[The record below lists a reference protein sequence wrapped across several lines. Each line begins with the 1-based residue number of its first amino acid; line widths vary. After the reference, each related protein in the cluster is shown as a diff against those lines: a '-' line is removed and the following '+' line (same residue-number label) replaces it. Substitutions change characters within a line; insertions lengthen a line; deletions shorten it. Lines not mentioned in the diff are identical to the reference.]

1 MSTVIRSRT
10 AASVLFM
17 IVFTSS
23 VIAQDSGPAEPSLT
37 EIIIPE
43 FVLRVE
49 ELGVEEVE
57 AVLPNQAEL
66 ALGQIALPL
75 PGADELAVSDIAFDA
90 PLPAVA
96 ARSEGPSVFSTGRL
110 GAGTANRVLGE
121 LSIYK
126 LGADPRF
133 RLGFAHEGLD
143 GFQFNRAG
151 TGYYAFTNTIDAWLS
166 IQSENLELE
175 GEAGFVESEKGLQ
188 DESAYNAVSVRA
200 TDVTA
205 ELVYKPD
212 PLLTVTGDVDAGMAT
227 RLQTISGGADPPRDQ
242 EYVVEPAVEARIDI
256 RSVDLIFSSSYYLR
270 LLAGGAP
277 ATRQDLDFTAGF
289 EAALPWSVVVAGHA
303 GVHWDFA
310 SGLEYPWALSV
321 RSLIGDALEV
331 GASGGYQVER
341 TRLSQLWEWEPLLAV
356 ADAVGTPVPTNNS
369 VWYARADARWTGV
382 LGLSLRSEVEFRTE
396 SAAFDLQ
403 PYDPASDEFPYLQ
416 RSMMSLT
423 PSVQGAWQPSPVW
436 QLEAGWKGR
445 FIDGPAVEPSTVL
458 DGAVRFSGR
467 SGFFRAD
474 LEVVSELHPEP
485 NVPWLGLS
493 GTVTAGEGVELVVEL
508 SDLLSPLMDA
518 GRPTHGSQVTPE
530 YPFIEPGF
538 VVTIFTR
545 ITL

>member
-1 MSTVIRSRT
+1 MSTLVRSRI
-10 AASVLFM
+10 AVSVLLM
-17 IVFTSS
+17 IVLTST
-23 VIAQDSGPAEPSLT
+23 VIAQDSGPAEPSQT

-96 ARSEGPSVFSTGRL
+96 ARSEGPAVFSTGRL

-166 IQSENLELE
+166 IQSESLELE

-212 PLLTVTGDVDAGMAT
+212 PLLTITGDVDAGMAT
-227 RLQTISGGADPPRDQ
+227 RLQTTSGAVDPPRDQ
-242 EYVVEPAVEARIDI
+242 EYVVEPSVEARIDI
-256 RSVDLIFSSSYYLR
+256 RSLDLIFRSSYYLR
-270 LLAGGAP
+270 LLASEVLP
-277 ATRQDLDFTAGF
+277 TQQDLDFTAGF
-289 EAALPWSVVVAGHA
+289 EVALPWSVVVAGHA

-321 RSLIGDALEV
+321 RTLIGDALEL

-341 TRLSQLWEWEPLLAV
+341 TRLRELWELEPLLAV
-356 ADAVGTPVPTNNS
+356 GDANLAALTNNS
-369 VWYARADARWTGV
+369 AWYARADVRWTGV
-382 LGLSLRSEVEFRTE
+382 MGLSLRSEIGFKAE
-396 SAAFDLQ
+396 SAALDLQ
-403 PYDPASDEFPYLQ
+403 PYDTAADEFPYLQ
-416 RSMMSLT
+416 RSMISLT
-423 PSVQGAWQPSPVW
+423 PAVQGAWQPSPAL
-436 QLEAGWKGR
+436 QFEAGWKGR
-445 FIDGPAVEPSTVL
+445 FVDGPAVEPSAVL
-458 DGAVRFSGR
+458 DGAVRFSER
-467 SGFFRAD
+467 SGVFRAD
-474 LEVVSELHPEP
+474 LEVVSELYPEP
-485 NVPWLGLS
+485 NMPWLGLS
-493 GTVTAGEGVELVVEL
+493 GTVTAGEGVEVVVEL

-518 GRPTHGSQVTPE
+518 GRPTHGSQVTPD